1 MSISIRGGGA
11 PTLHPGMNSANAQS
25 SAQTQSL
32 GQQVKSTLFAKAPPK
47 VLDPSRFPQLA
58 QTMAKLG
65 RTKGKLATMLGDESE
80 EYELH
85 LADGTIGMIDGEGR
99 IFLGA
104 KFLQDYEDQEAV
116 LIGVLA
122 HEMGHRPKRWAEY
135 MEEPPK
141 SREELEALCRHEET
155 RADVFCAKALAELGL
170 PVEPLVDFL
179 VEIQTTPH
187 PCYFDAKTRGEVLKE
202 THSERS
208 YSLGQR
214 KKLFPDMERMTS
226 PAGHL
231 GEG

>member
-11 PTLHPGMNSANAQS
+11 PTLHPGMSSANAQS

-32 GQQVKSTLFAKAPPK
+32 GQQVKQTLFAKAPPK
-47 VLDPSRFPQLA
+47 VLDPSRFPELA
-58 QTMAKLG
+58 KVMAKLG
-65 RTKGKLATMLGDESE
+65 RVKSKLATMLGDEAS

-85 LADGTIGMIDGEGR
+85 LADGTIGMIDAQGR

-104 KFLQDYEDQEAV
+104 KFLNDYEQEEAV

-135 MEEPPK
+135 MDEPPK
-141 SREELEALCRHEET
+141 SQAELEALCRHEET
-155 RADVFCAKALAELGL
+155 RADIFSAKALAELGL
-170 PVEPLVDFL
+170 PVEPLVAFL
-179 VEIQTTPH
+179 EQVQTSPH
-187 PCYFDAKTRGEVLKE
+187 PCYFDARTRGEVLKD
-202 THSERS
+202 THNERS

-214 KKLFPDMERMTS
+214 KKLFPNMERMTS

-231 GEG
+231 GDA